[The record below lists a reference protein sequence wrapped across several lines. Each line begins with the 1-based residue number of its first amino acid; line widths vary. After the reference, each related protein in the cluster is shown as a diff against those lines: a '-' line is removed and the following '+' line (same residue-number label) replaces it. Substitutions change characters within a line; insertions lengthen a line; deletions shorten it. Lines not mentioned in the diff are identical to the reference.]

1 MFAVV
6 SILSDF
12 GTASLNLNLST
23 WLCLLILFLSIY
35 YFTWSRSRMARLV
48 NELPGPAYLP
58 LIGNV
63 FDFLKIDYTGNIL
76 LLGL

>member
-1 MFAVV
+1 
-6 SILSDF
+6 
-12 GTASLNLNLST
+12 
-23 WLCLLILFLSIY
+23 
-35 YFTWSRSRMARLV
+35 MARLV